1 MGAAREKDQA
11 DFDLERFI
19 EMFDE
24 ALLSK
29 DERVINALRSLMMMV
44 VLTRPESRE
53 AGLRDRNA
61 GPLRR
66 LYEDLHNL
74 HRRIERIEDQQQEA
88 GRRVYAQTYDED
100 LRWQAKQKEDY
111 LAKMSVAPNSLVPE
125 SVRKQIKTS
134 L

>member
-1 MGAAREKDQA
+1 MAAAREKDQA

-19 EMFDE
+19 DMFDE
-24 ALLSK
+24 AINSR

-53 AGLRDRNA
+53 GGLRDRHA

-66 LYEDLHNL
+66 LYEDVHNL

-88 GRRVYAQTYDED
+88 GRRVVQTYDED
-100 LRWQAKQKEDY
+100 LRWQNKQKEDY
-111 LAKMSVAPNSLVPE
+111 LAKMSVAPNSLLPE